1 MQALLD
7 RVESLQKMCKQKDN
21 FLQSTKMILKFRET
35 HIANLEKNTSSEPTD
50 TDQGNAIVRKL
61 TCKSTP
67 YHDLC
72 FLHVVS

>member
-35 HIANLEKNTSSEPTD
+35 HIANLEKNTDSEPTE
-50 TDQGNAIVRKL
+50 TDQGNAIVSKLL
-61 TCKSTP
+61 TC
-67 YHDLC
+67 
-72 FLHVVS
+72 